1 MTRFRLTIEYDGAG
15 FVGWQRQANG
25 LAVQQALEQAVA
37 AFSGETVT
45 VIAAGRTD
53 AGVHALGQ
61 VVHVDLE
68 RPTAPFTLLKALN
81 AHLRPQRVS
90 VVVAAAV
97 PADFHARFSARGRT
111 YLYRILN
118 RSAPPTLDSGRVWH
132 VAKPLNVRAMQQGAR
147 FLIGRHDFTTFRS
160 THCQAASPVKTL
172 AALTVKRQGD
182 EVLIRAKA
190 RSFLHNQVR
199 SMVGTLKRVGDGGW
213 VPRDVATA
221 LAARDRAASG
231 PVAPAHGLYL
241 VEVAYGRRSAQQPR
255 RAEVEQKRE
264 QEFEDDQA

>member
-1 MTRFRLTIEYDGAG
+1 VTRFRLTIEYDGAG

-25 LAVQQALEQAVA
+25 LAVQQALEQAVT

-61 VVHVDLE
+61 VVHVELV
-68 RPTAPFTLLKALN
+68 RPTAPDTLLKALN
-81 AHLRPQRVS
+81 AHLRPLRVS
-90 VVVAAAV
+90 VVAAAAV
-97 PADFHARFSARGRT
+97 PASFHARFSARART

-118 RSAPPTLDSGRVWH
+118 RPAPPTLESGRVWH
-132 VAKPLNVRAMQQGAR
+132 VAKPLNLRAMQQGAR

-160 THCQAASPVKTL
+160 SHCQATSPVKTL

-182 EVLIRAKA
+182 EVLIRARA

-199 SMVGTLKRVGDGGW
+199 SIVGTLKRVGDGGW
-213 VPRDVATA
+213 APADVAVA

-241 VEVAYGRRSAQQPR
+241 VEVSYRRSAQQLH
-255 RAEVEQKRE
+255 RAEVEQQRE
-264 QEFEDDQA
+264 QELEDDQA